1 MSDTLFLDGH
11 AQKGF
16 IRAKLEIMTAIILV
30 VSSVLLY
37 HHGSFFW
44 LFDYLGTLNSKLFGE
59 IHYPQLENIANII
72 YEITFFAMLSAFW
85 VLAIDTLP
93 KLYVNFN
100 YGQDL
105 IPIKKT
111 SIQLLIILPITII
124 FCNLITTAFILIFY
138 YIFVRIKMKQ
148 KAL

>member
-1 MSDTLFLDGH
+1 MPNNIFLEGH

-16 IRAKLEIMTAIILV
+16 IRAKLEIMTSVVLIIT
-30 VSSVLLY
+30 SILLY
-37 HHGSFFW
+37 QHGLFFW
-44 LFDYLGTLNSKLFGE
+44 LFNFLSSLNDRLFGE
-59 IHYPQLENIANII
+59 IHIPQLDNIAYIL

-105 IPIKKT
+105 IPVKKT
-111 SIQLLIILPITII
+111 TVQLLILLPITII

-138 YIFVRIKMKQ
+138 YIFIRMKVKQ